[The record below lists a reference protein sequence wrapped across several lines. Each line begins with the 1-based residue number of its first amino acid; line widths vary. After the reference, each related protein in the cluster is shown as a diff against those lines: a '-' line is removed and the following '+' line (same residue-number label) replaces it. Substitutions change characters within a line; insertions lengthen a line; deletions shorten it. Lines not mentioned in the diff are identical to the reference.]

1 MNNILLLGIPGDWIY
16 LILLIYII
24 PGILWLWA
32 LIDLVKS
39 EFTDKNMKLIWAL
52 IIIFIPLI
60 GSIIYLVMGRKQ
72 KLPNTQ

>member
-16 LILLIYII
+16 LIIFIYLI

-39 EFTDKNMKLIWAL
+39 EFSDKNMKLVWAL
-52 IIIFIPLI
+52 IIIFIPFI
-60 GSIIYLVMGRKQ
+60 GSIIYLILGRKQ
-72 KLPNTQ
+72 KLSNSQ

>member
-39 EFTDKNMKLIWAL
+39 EFPDKNMKLIWAL